1 MNVKWN
7 TQDEA
12 ADGFPVLA
20 MWDWLLNSRPLRVL
34 IAQIMVIAVVKGLLS
49 QGQPVLLQN

>member
-20 MWDWLLNSRPLRVL
+20 MWDWLLNSRPLKVL
-34 IAQIMVIAVVKGLLS
+34 IAQIMLIAVVKGLLS